1 MVLRHPCDV
10 KRVSAFDENGAG
22 SIAVRLVIHLGLA
35 SLYVQNP
42 AVSLEATQ
50 DEKHSE

>member
-1 MVLRHPCDV
+1 MVLRLRCDV

-22 SIAVRLVIHLGLA
+22 PIAVRLVIHVGLA
-35 SLYVQNP
+35 ALYVQNP
-42 AVSLEATQ
+42 AVSLEAAQ